1 MKVSIAIDDDES
13 VDFECVEN
21 WVSKWVA
28 EGILQGKTYPYLPFT
43 HDIRTVFDV
52 GANCG
57 ATSMYF
63 ARHYPGATIHAFE
76 PGSEQRH
83 FLERN
88 AATRPT
94 IQVHP
99 IGLHDDDR
107 DAELYMGDG
116 DTGMSSVIRR
126 SVNLDESET
135 VQLRHGGR
143 WAAENGIDR
152 IDILKVDVEGAEIPV
167 LESFA
172 DYLPDVQVL
181 YLEYDSRQARR
192 RIDEIVGDTHW
203 LYLAHMLMLDQGEAV
218 YISHELADSEAADEH
233 LRRLFHFL
241 G

>member
-1 MKVSIAIDDDES
+1 MKVSLPLDDSGS
-13 VDFECVEN
+13 VDFECVDN

-43 HDIRTVFDV
+43 HDIHTIFDI

-57 ATSMYF
+57 ATSVYF
-63 ARHYPGATIHAFE
+63 AHHYPDATIHAFE

-88 AATRPT
+88 ASTRPT
-94 IQVHP
+94 INVHP
-99 IGLHDDDR
+99 IGLHDTDG

-116 DTGMSSVIRR
+116 DTGMSSVLRR

-143 WAAENGIDR
+143 WAAEHGIDR

-181 YLEYDSRQARR
+181 YLEYDSRESRV
-192 RIDEIVGDTHW
+192 RIEELVAGTHW
-203 LYLAHMLMLDQGEAV
+203 LYLGHMLTLDQGEAV
-218 YISHELADSEAADEH
+218 YISRELADLEAASEH
-233 LRRLFHFL
+233 ITHLFRP